1 VVFDFLPKETLRI
14 ADRVSAANQISWCY
28 IGIRA
33 KFVRVFHSDCYPLDL
48 PPGHRFPI
56 SKYGLLRQELLDR
69 NIIQSDDFVE
79 TPLATKDQL
88 LRVHTQTYV
97 DAFMS
102 GDLDVSAQRRIGLPW
117 SEQLVNRCLAS
128 VGATVAA
135 ARTAVKMGVSGA
147 LSGGTHH
154 SFEDRGEGFCVF
166 NDIAVAIRELQY
178 TGQVKRVLI
187 VDLDVHQGN
196 GNAKIFQSDPS
207 VFTFSMHG
215 AKNFPFRKEV
225 SDLDVPLHDGI
236 GDDEYLEALS
246 SVWPDVLHNFDCD
259 LVFYQAGVDVL
270 NKDAFG
276 RLKLSHEGIK
286 KRDRL
291 ILEAVRAQRLPIVL
305 TLGGGYAKPIQSSVL
320 AYAGTYEVA
329 TEVYG
334 DAW

>member
-1 VVFDFLPKETLRI
+1 M
-14 ADRVSAANQISWCY
+14 
-28 IGIRA
+28 
-33 KFVRVFHSDCYPLDL
+33 RVFHSDCYPLDL
-48 PPGHRFPI
+48 PPKHRFPI
-56 SKYGLLRQELLDR
+56 GKYALLRRELTER
-69 NIIQSDDFVE
+69 NIIRAEDFVE
-79 TPLATKDQL
+79 TPLATKEQL
-88 LRVHTQTYV
+88 LRVHTETYV
-97 DAFMS
+97 DAVMT
-102 GDLDVSAQRRIGLPW
+102 GNLDPSTERRIGLPW
-117 SEQLVNRCLAS
+117 SEQLVDRCLAS

-135 ARTAVKMGVSGA
+135 ARTALEMGASGA

-166 NDIAVAIRELQY
+166 NDIAVAIRELQH

-196 GNAKIFQSDPS
+196 GNAKIFQNDSS

-215 AKNFPFRKEV
+215 AKNFPFRKEI
-225 SDLDVPLHDGI
+225 SDLDVPLLDGI
-236 GDDEYLEALS
+236 GDEEYLEALC

-259 LVFYQAGVDVL
+259 MVFYQAGVDVL

-291 ILEAVRAQRLPIVL
+291 VLEAIRKQRLPVVL
-305 TLGGGYAKPIQSSVL
+305 TLGGGYAKPIQSSVK

>member
-1 VVFDFLPKETLRI
+1 M
-14 ADRVSAANQISWCY
+14 
-28 IGIRA
+28 
-33 KFVRVFHSDCYPLDL
+33 RVFHSDCYPLDL
-48 PPGHRFPI
+48 PPDHRFPI
-56 SKYGLLRQELLDR
+56 SKYGMLRQELISR
-69 NIIQSDDFVE
+69 NIIHRDDFVE
-79 TPLATKDQL
+79 TPLATKEQL

-97 DAFMS
+97 NAFMT
-102 GDLDVSAQRRIGLPW
+102 GDLDPSAQRRIGLPW

-135 ARTAVKMGVSGA
+135 ARTAMKMGVSGA

-196 GNAKIFQSDPS
+196 GNAKIFQNDPS

-236 GDDEYLEALS
+236 GDDEYLDALC

-286 KRDRL
+286 ERDRL
-291 ILEAVRAQRLPIVL
+291 VLEAVHKQRLPIVL
-305 TLGGGYAKPIQSSVL
+305 TLGGGYAKPIQSSVT

-329 TEVYG
+329 TQVYG
-334 DAW
+334 DSW